1 MACIA
6 AAPKAPAG
14 KEMAVTVPL
23 TNIFV
28 LMLENRSFDHML
40 GFSDITGFD
49 AETGAPTIVKGLSG
63 TESNGYRGQVYTV
76 SRGADETMP
85 VDPGH
90 EFPDVL
96 EELCGTNAAYLPG
109 GNYPSINNSGFVSDY
124 AFSHTKDEGDAPGNY
139 GEILKCFSPEQLP
152 VLNAL
157 AREFAV
163 CDNWHASIPGPTWPN
178 RLFAFAASS
187 DGLDHSPTTAE
198 MLTWETLDGIEFRNG
213 TIFDA
218 LKRKS
223 SNGWRIYSGDDFP
236 LVAALKGITLVDI
249 HKYDGFAADLAK
261 DDYPWLF
268 TWIEPNYGDM
278 VFGTYKGGNSQHPMD
293 GVTPGEALIKATYEA
308 IRNSPHWNSSL
319 LIVTWDEH
327 GGFFDHARPPAAIA
341 PGDTAPLS
349 KYNQYGFTFA
359 QYGVRVPA
367 IIVSPYI
374 RKNVI
379 DHRLYDH
386 SSIPATIEAAFD
398 LPALTARDKAANSAI
413 PLLNL
418 ANPRTDAPAALY
430 ATAAPG
436 AQARGQNAPAPD
448 STVDRGSLP
457 AFVHVAMRRDLTVSP
472 AAQRHAILARV
483 QAIQTRAQAK
493 QYIDEVRAKIRA
505 AQAVQ
510 GKP

>member
-1 MACIA
+1 
-6 AAPKAPAG
+6 
-14 KEMAVTVPL
+14 VPVQL

-40 GFSDITGFD
+40 GFSGITGFD
-49 AETGAPTIVKGLSG
+49 AETGAPTAVKGLAGS
-63 TESNGYRGQVYTV
+63 ESNSYRGQVYNV

-90 EFPDVL
+90 EFLDVL

-124 AFSHTKDEGDAPGNY
+124 ALSHTKNEGNAPSNY
-139 GEILKCFSPEQLP
+139 GEVLKCFGPEQLP

-198 MLTWETLDGIEFRNG
+198 ILTWETVDGIEFKNG

-218 LKRKS
+218 LRRKS
-223 SNGWRIYSGDDFP
+223 ANGWRIYSGDDFP
-236 LVAALKGITLVDI
+236 LVAALKGITLADI
-249 HKYDGFAADLAK
+249 RNYDRFAADVAK
-261 DDYPWLF
+261 ADYPWLF
-268 TWIEPNYGDM
+268 TWIEPSYGDM
-278 VFGTYKGGNSQHPMD
+278 ASGTFKGGTSQHPID
-293 GVTPGEALIKATYEA
+293 GVAPGEAVIKATYEA

-319 LIVTWDEH
+319 FIVTWDEH
-327 GGFFDHARPPAAIA
+327 GGFFDHATPPVAIP
-341 PGDTAPLS
+341 PGDTEPLS

-379 DHRLYDH
+379 DHRIYDH
-386 SSIPATIEAAFD
+386 SSIPATIEVAFD

-413 PLLNL
+413 PLLNS
-418 ANPRTDAPAALY
+418 ANLRTDPPTTLPVP
-430 ATAAPG
+430 AAPG
-436 AQARGQNAPAPD
+436 TRARVQNAPAPD
-448 STVDRGSLP
+448 STVDSGNLP
-457 AFVHVAMRRDLTVSP
+457 AFLHVAMRRDLAVSP
-472 AAQRHAILARV
+472 TAQRHSILARV

-493 QYIDEVRAKIRA
+493 QYINEVRAKIQA
-505 AQAVQ
+505 AEAIQ